1 MKKIT
6 PYLFISPW
14 IIGFLF
20 LFLFPMLFSLYM
32 SLFDWGLTDR
42 TFVGLHNFITIL
54 TSDQQ
59 FTSSI
64 LITFK
69 YAFILVPLNILIG
82 LGLALL
88 LNKKVKG
95 SSFFKSA
102 YYIPTIISGVAL
114 AFIWGWILS
123 DNGVL
128 NYGLSLLGISGIDWL
143 DNTNYSLFAVIL
155 TTMWSNGTIMVIF
168 LGGLQNIDQ
177 EVYESCSIDGAS
189 SLMTFRK
196 ITLPLLSPTIL
207 YNLIMAIIAAFQQIT
222 VVMNLTGKGPMNS
235 TYLYSLLVYDT
246 AFKMQNFGYA
256 AALSWIMFGI
266 VAILTMIA
274 MYSSRK
280 WAYYEN

>member
-1 MKKIT
+1 
-6 PYLFISPW
+6 
-14 IIGFLF
+14 
-20 LFLFPMLFSLYM
+20 M

>member
-1 MKKIT
+1 MRKYT

-14 IIGFLF
+14 IIGIIF

-32 SLFDWGLTDR
+32 SLFDWGIVDHA
-42 TFVGLHNFITIL
+42 FVGLQNYTDIITN
-54 TSDQQ
+54 DPQ
-59 FTSSI
+59 FVSSMT
-64 LITFK
+64 ITLK
-69 YAFILVPLNILIG
+69 YAFLLVPLNIVIG

-95 SSFFKSA
+95 SSFFKAS

-114 AFIWGWILS
+114 AFIWSWILS

-128 NYGLSLLGISGIDWL
+128 NYFLSMFGVNSIDWL
-143 DNTNYSLFAVIL
+143 DNPQYSLFAIIL

-168 LGGLQNIDQ
+168 LGGLQNIDS
-177 EVYESCSIDGAS
+177 EVYESCAIDGAS
-189 SLMTFRK
+189 SWQQFRK
-196 ITLPLLSPTIL
+196 ITLPLLSPTIV

-235 TYLYSLLVYDT
+235 TYLYSLYVYDS
-246 AFKMQNFGYA
+246 AFKMQKFGYA
-256 AALSWIMFGI
+256 AALSWIMFLI
-266 VAILTMIA
+266 VAGLTFLA
-274 MYSSRK
+274 LYSSRK